1 VLLALVV
8 AVEDVWKVANGDAA
22 AGILYGDAEPF
33 CIGLGDAYCYLA
45 ASWREL
51 EGIAE
56 QIV

>member
-1 VLLALVV
+1 LVV
-8 AVEDVWKVANGDAA
+8 AVEDVWKVATGDAA